1 MTRHRKNLHG
11 YQPRPRRYLNG
22 RAARMSTAAPYPST
36 QHQGATPASMAAN
49 PMVPDLAGLVRCDA
63 LSPAESSRSGV
74 AEFQDE
80 FGELTWEKLFPSENL
95 ASVGEQPSRLP
106 FPIPNS
112 LQPSAV
118 PFDLSNIHTP
128 QIDPRLLSD
137 GISQPHIPTPNS
149 FQPSTAP
156 ADFST
161 HYTPQIDPRLLS
173 DVHIDPKLLSDNNSQ
188 PPIPA
193 FDGDIQWKP
202 ASGNDMNNSLP
213 ARLEEFLLT
222 YGSGTF

>member
-1 MTRHRKNLHG
+1 
-11 YQPRPRRYLNG
+11 
-22 RAARMSTAAPYPST
+22 MSTAAPYPST
-36 QHQGATPASMAAN
+36 QHQNEIPASMAAN

-80 FGELTWEKLFPSENL
+80 FGELTWEKLFPSEIF
-95 ASVGEQPSRLP
+95 ASVDAQPARLP
-106 FPIPNS
+106 FPIPTPNS
-112 LQPSAV
+112 LQPSTV
-118 PFDLSNIHTP
+118 PVNSSTLHIS

-137 GISQPHIPTPNS
+137 GTSQAPIPTPNS

-156 ADFST
+156 ANFPT
-161 HYTPQIDPRLLS
+161 HYTPQIDPKLLS
-173 DVHIDPKLLSDNNSQ
+173 DVCIDPKLLSNDNS
-188 PPIPA
+188 PPPVPA

-213 ARLEEFLLT
+213 TGLEDFLLT
-222 YGSGTF
+222 YGSGSF